1 MFCVTLVGNIK
12 MYAPGR
18 IFSQNLIQQH
28 GSNPQDLTAESFKV
42 CPHSAANFREV
53 LINFFPCCIYI
64 YTYVNAVLLLL
75 YRWYRELHMKESDEN
90 WRPGPARLTTSL
102 RITPKLLKLK
112 WEGYPLYHH
121 DKHGWGYI
129 VPGITTT

>member
-1 MFCVTLVGNIK
+1 MLFVTRVGNIK
-12 MYAPGR
+12 LYPPGR
-18 IFSQNLIQQH
+18 ICSQNLIPQH
-28 GSNPQDLTAESFKV
+28 GSNPQALMAESFKA

-90 WRPGPARLTTSL
+90 WRPGPAKLTTSL
-102 RITPKLLKLK
+102 RVTPKLLKLK
-112 WEGYPLYHH
+112 WEGYPLYYH